1 MSGYW
6 PRIRV
11 GSQELIFICNYGT
24 LLQLETVTDG
34 KWQDELHK
42 AIAATSPRA
51 VIDMTALMTGMAE
64 AHIIELSPPMSA
76 VSKAISDAWT
86 ICMAGPEAL
95 RHLDKAADG
104 EAAADGG
111 KTLSTLSDPVS
122 EQPLPQASTSETSG
136 I

>member
-1 MSGYW
+1 MSRYW

-11 GSQELIFICNYGT
+11 GTQELIFICNYGT
-24 LLQLETVTDG
+24 LLQLETATSG

-51 VIDMTALMTGMAE
+51 VIDMTALMTGMSE
-64 AHIIELSPPMSA
+64 AHIIELSPPLNE
-76 VSKAISDAWT
+76 VGKAIADAWT

-95 RHLDKAADG
+95 RELDKAADG
-104 EAAADGG
+104 EAAAEEG

-122 EQPLPQASTSETSG
+122 EQPLAQASANETSG